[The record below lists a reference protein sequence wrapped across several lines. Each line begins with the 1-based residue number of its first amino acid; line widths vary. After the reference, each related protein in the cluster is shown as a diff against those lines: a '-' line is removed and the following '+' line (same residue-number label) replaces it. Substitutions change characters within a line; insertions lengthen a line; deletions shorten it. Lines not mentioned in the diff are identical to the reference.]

1 MSDNSNEVLKF
12 INVDIKKQ
20 FRDFIEDNEYYYDNA
35 EKICGISS
43 DIAGRTEELDKAIK
57 EIYNMVQVMANNSE
71 ESRRNSNQILS
82 DIKETSCSMSEVAA
96 TAESQANLAQK
107 LNELIEGFKI

>member
-1 MSDNSNEVLKF
+1 
-12 INVDIKKQ
+12 
-20 FRDFIEDNEYYYDNA
+20 
-35 EKICGISS
+35 
-43 DIAGRTEELDKAIK
+43 
-57 EIYNMVQVMANNSE
+57 MANNSE